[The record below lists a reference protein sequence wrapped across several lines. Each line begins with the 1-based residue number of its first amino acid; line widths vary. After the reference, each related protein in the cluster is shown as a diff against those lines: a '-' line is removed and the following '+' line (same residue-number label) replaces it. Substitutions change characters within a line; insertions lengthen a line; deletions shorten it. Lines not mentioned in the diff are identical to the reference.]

1 MDAKQQAYMKGLVVL
16 AGLVVLT
23 IAEILLSRTAGALMA
38 VFVID
43 LFQAGLIAN
52 YFMHIARLWSE
63 EEAH

>member
-1 MDAKQQAYMKGLVVL
+1 MDAKRQAYMKGLVVL

-38 VFVID
+38 IFVID

-52 YFMHIARLWSE
+52 YFMHISRLWSE